1 MIFNKENIANYL
13 QNDAELIKADA
24 TALQLF
30 VEQNPYS
37 GLLQLVYCKYLHLH
51 NDYKLEQQLEK
62 CALVVADRNKVY
74 EILFKKELQQ
84 KIVKQTTKEEGIK
97 VLKEEEQII
106 SSPLLLEKEVRTDEV
121 VQAQKENKQAEK
133 QQKTFDELEQN
144 ILNEAINSSI
154 QIDINDY
161 AANEDSLID
170 KEATEEIE
178 DKKNKIEKERSFVN
192 WFDKPS
198 YKKEVKNDSSIVN
211 NFLKDAKTKSKI
223 SSSVVSPSEMAK
235 MSLVANTQFVTE
247 TLATIYVKQGQID
260 KAIEI
265 YEQLSL
271 KNPEKKTFFA
281 SRIRFLKD
289 KQQYNK

>member
-13 QNDAELIKADA
+13 QSDKELMKADA
-24 TALQLF
+24 SALQIF

-37 GLLQLVYCKYLHLH
+37 GFLQLIYCKFLHLH
-51 NDYKLEQQLEK
+51 NDIKLEQQLEK

-74 EILFKKELQQ
+74 EILFKKDLQQ
-84 KIVKQTTKEEGIK
+84 NIIEQESTSKETIITVLNSNINDEPNTTKIDRI
-97 VLKEEEQII
+97 KEETT
-106 SSPLLLEKEVRTDEV
+106 EKNN
-121 VQAQKENKQAEK
+121 KEINH
-133 QQKTFDELEQN
+133 FDELEQN

-161 AANEDSLID
+161 ATKETFTEENED
-170 KEATEEIE
+170 EELTIE
-178 DKKNKIEKERSFVN
+178 VNKIEARTFVS
-192 WFDKPS
+192 WFDKPKTI
-198 YKKEVKNDSSIVN
+198 KKTKSNSFVVDK
-211 NFLKDAKTKSKI
+211 FLKDPKNKEKI
-223 SSSVVSPSEMAK
+223 SSTILSPSEMAK
-235 MSLVANTQFVTE
+235 LSLVANNQFVTE
-247 TLATIYVKQGQID
+247 TLATIYAKQGQID

-281 SRIRFLKD
+281 SRIRFLKE

>member
-97 VLKEEEQII
+97 VLKEEKQII

-170 KEATEEIE
+170 KEATEEID